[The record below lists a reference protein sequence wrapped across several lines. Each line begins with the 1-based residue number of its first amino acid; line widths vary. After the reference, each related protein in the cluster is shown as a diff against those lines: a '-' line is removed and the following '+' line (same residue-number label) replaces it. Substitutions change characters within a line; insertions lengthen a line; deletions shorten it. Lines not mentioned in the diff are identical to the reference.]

1 MNTDAVAVPATLVR
15 QLSERRVV
23 LFVGAG
29 LSAQAGLPMW
39 RTLLEDLVEVTTAE
53 TRQDPSVVTELG
65 LMLSA
70 GKFLQIAEYCK
81 EKLGPSGY
89 TQLLSDRLADADREV
104 PSVHR
109 LAVAL
114 PFAAWVT
121 TNYDK
126 LLERAYAL
134 ERGGLPKTLTNR
146 DTEALGRLL
155 FDGAPFILKAHGD
168 LDKPESV
175 VFTSRDY
182 RDLIHGNPA
191 FGAAFSTIL
200 MTNALL
206 FVGYSLS
213 DPDFNLLMDRQLLTF
228 RGFAPERYALMSG
241 IGKVEEEYLW
251 RVCQIRVLPYPVGEH
266 AYLGRFFEALAGALA
281 RLDGGTSGAMPVATA
296 AAAAASVRR
305 ARSRASAPSSSS
317 SGAVVASVASGTQ
330 AGRTH
335 TPEVAPPQLTLALE
349 WNQGRMNGTLASGN
363 VPLFGPLPS
372 PPARWE
378 TIVAIFRAG
387 DDRDDA
393 AKTSAAFGNALGDLL
408 GDAFMAALAKAVEER
423 SGEHIALALTRD
435 TERLPWELLP
445 VGGRTL
451 GEAAPLYR
459 LPVGVSA
466 EARGLPAC
474 ASPMRA
480 FLIGDPSTDIAPLP
494 FAARE
499 VQSLAGMIQAS
510 GKGIATVAVGESAIF
525 DAVRH
530 ALQAQPP
537 DILHFAGHAWFDEHE
552 PFLYFANQQRVTAST
567 LRPLLSLA
575 PPMFMFFNTHYTA
588 FVPPGIETSATKLD
602 ETALHAGFGGR
613 AGFAD
618 IAMRS
623 GVGAFLGSFS
633 GAVDDEGAQAFADGV
648 YQELLSGATTAEAV
662 MRARRLPHAQG
673 KPTGLLFAL
682 HGAGTLKLP

>member
-1 MNTDAVAVPATLVR
+1 MDTDAVAVPATLVR
-15 QLSERRVV
+15 QLSEGRVV

-39 RTLLEDLVEVTTAE
+39 RTLLEALVEVTTVE

-65 LMLSA
+65 RMLSES
-70 GKFLQIAEYCK
+70 KFLQIAEYCK

-89 TQLLSDRLADADREV
+89 TQLLSDRLADANREV

-114 PFAAWVT
+114 PFASWVT

-168 LDKPESV
+168 LDKPDSV

-266 AYLGRFFEALAGALA
+266 AYVGRFFEALGGALA

-296 AAAAASVRR
+296 AAAAAPVRR
-305 ARSRASAPSSSS
+305 ARSRALAPSPSS
-317 SGAVVASVASGTQ
+317 SGAVAASGASGTQ

-349 WNQGRMNGTLASGN
+349 WSQGRMSGTLASGN
-363 VPLFGPLPS
+363 APLFGPLPS

-393 AKTSAAFGNALGDLL
+393 TQTSAAFGNALGDLL
-408 GDAFMAALAKAVEER
+408 GDAFMAALERAVEER
-423 SGEHIALALTRD
+423 SGEHIALKLTRD

-445 VGGRTL
+445 VGGRTF
-451 GEAAPLYR
+451 GEAAP
-459 LPVGVSA
+459 A
-466 EARGLPAC
+466 
-474 ASPMRA
+474 
-480 FLIGDPSTDIAPLP
+480 LP
-494 FAARE
+494 FTGRCVGGGAGP
-499 VQSLAGMIQAS
+499 AGMRLSDAGSPHRRSLDGDGETSIRRSRGRVVGRDDS
-510 GKGIATVAVGESAIF
+510 GERQGHCHGCDWRVGNLRRGPAFNARPTTRHPPLCRACLVRRARAVSLLCESAAG
-525 DAVRH
+525 DGQHVASVAEPRATDVH
-530 ALQAQPP
+530 VLQ
-537 DILHFAGHAWFDEHE
+537 H
-552 PFLYFANQQRVTAST
+552 
-567 LRPLLSLA
+567 
-575 PPMFMFFNTHYTA
+575 
-588 FVPPGIETSATKLD
+588 
-602 ETALHAGFGGR
+602 
-613 AGFAD
+613 
-618 IAMRS
+618 
-623 GVGAFLGSFS
+623 
-633 GAVDDEGAQAFADGV
+633 
-648 YQELLSGATTAEAV
+648 
-662 MRARRLPHAQG
+662 
-673 KPTGLLFAL
+673 AL
-682 HGAGTLKLP
+682 HGVRSSRNRDKRHEA